1 MKDTG
6 NFLFLEPFF
15 GGSHRD
21 FAEGLIE
28 HSRHRIELCSLPA
41 RFWKWRMRGAALYF
55 AHKVSDPR
63 KYDGLIVTDLMSLA
77 DLKALWG
84 AACPPAL
91 LYFHENQLTYP
102 LAPGESMDYQ
112 FGFTDLTSALAAEG
126 ILFNS
131 RTHFDS
137 FFSLLPRFLRMMPE
151 YVPAWAVPAIRAK
164 AAVLYP
170 GCRFEPVSDI
180 PPRGHGPPQPP
191 LIIWNHRWEFDKN
204 PGAIFV
210 ALDALVRRGV
220 EFRLCLLGESH
231 RIVPKEFLAARE
243 RLGRRIVRYGYVRS
257 KEDYLGWL
265 KKGDVVVSTS
275 LQENFGIA
283 TVEAV
288 HCGCTPL
295 LPNRLSYPELIPV
308 SLHGDFLYRD
318 EEELVCKLERVLRAA
333 AAGDKELRKV
343 TRTLALEMNR
353 YAWKNMIPAYDEALA
368 ALRAP
373 LGALTRRRTPEEG
386 GPPGPPAPGPGRQW

>member
-1 MKDTG
+1 MEDTG
-6 NFLFLEPFF
+6 NFLFLESFF

-28 HSRHRIELCSLPA
+28 HSRHRLELVTLPA

-63 KYDGLIVTDLMSLA
+63 KYDGLVVTDLMSLS

-112 FGFTDLTSALAAEG
+112 FGFTDLTSALAAER

-131 RTHFDS
+131 QTHFRG
-137 FFSLLPRFLRMMPE
+137 FFALLPRFLRMMPE

-170 GCRFEPVSDI
+170 GCRFEPAADI
-180 PPRGHGPPQPP
+180 PPRGRGQAP

-204 PGAIFV
+204 PAAFFS
-210 ALDALVRRGV
+210 ALEALAGRGV

-231 RIVPKEFLAARE
+231 RIVPREFLTARE
-243 RLGRRIVRYGYVRS
+243 RLGRRVVHYGYVPS
-257 KEDYLGWL
+257 KENYLGWL

-283 TVEAV
+283 TVEAIRW
-288 HCGCTPL
+288 GCTPL
-295 LPNRLSYPELIPV
+295 LPHRLSYPELIPAA
-308 SLHGDFLYRD
+308 LHGDFLYHD
-318 EEELVCKLERVLRAA
+318 EDELVGKLERVLRAL
-333 AAGDKELRKV
+333 AAGDEELRKV
-343 TRTLALEMNR
+343 TRTLALDMNR
-353 YAWKNMIPAYDEALA
+353 YAWKNMIPAYDEALE
-368 ALRAP
+368 ALRRSP
-373 LGALTRRRTPEEG
+373 RGGFTRRRTPQAD
-386 GPPGPPAPGPGRQW
+386 GPPGPPAPGPGRCR